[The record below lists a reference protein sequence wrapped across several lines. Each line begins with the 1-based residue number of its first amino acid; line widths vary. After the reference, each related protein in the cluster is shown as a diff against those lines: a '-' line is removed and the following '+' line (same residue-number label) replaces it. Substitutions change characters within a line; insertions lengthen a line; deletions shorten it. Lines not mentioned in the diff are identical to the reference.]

1 VNPTLITGPA
11 SEAVTLAELKA
22 HLRILHADEDVLI
35 QSLGTAATA
44 YLDGWKG
51 ILGRAIMLQTWRD
64 EFPGWGCLRLSLP
77 DVSGVVV
84 SYVDAAG
91 DSFPAA
97 EFEVFGDA
105 MGAYV
110 EASGPSAKVVYVE
123 YTCGLPVA
131 QLALIKVAIKMLVAH
146 WYENRSGAAQA
157 GLAEVPLAFSAMITP
172 LRWVS
177 P

>member
-1 VNPTLITGPA
+1 MNPTLITGPA

-35 QSLGTAATA
+35 QSLGAAATG

-51 ILGRAIMLQTWRD
+51 ILGRAIMPQTWRD

-77 DVSGVVV
+77 DVSDVVV

-97 EFEVFGDA
+97 EFELFGDA
-105 MGAYV
+105 LGPYV
-110 EASGPSAKVVYVE
+110 EASGPSAKLVRVE
-123 YTCGLPVA
+123 YTCGLPAA
-131 QLALIKVAIKMLVAH
+131 QLAVIRVAIKMLVAH
-146 WYENRSGAAQA
+146 WYDNRSAVATTATDQM
-157 GLAEVPLAFSAMITP
+157 PLAFTALIAP
-172 LRWVS
+172 LRWS
-177 P
+177 LL